1 MDSYVSPL
9 CQRYASKKMQYVF
22 SPDFKFGTWRKLW
35 IALAEAEKE
44 LGIDIT
50 DEQIDEMKAH
60 VDDIDYD
67 MAAQKEKEVRHD
79 VMAHVLTF
87 GEACPKAK
95 PIIHLGAT
103 SCYVGDNTDI
113 IQMREGLLVLREEL
127 LACIKTLRDFAM
139 KNKALAT
146 LAFTHFQAA
155 QPTTVGDALYSRSY
169 KRPRQPRFSTFETA
183 SARLQR
189 HDGYGCEFFGIVRG
203 GR

>member
-79 VMAHVLTF
+79 VWR
-87 GEACPKAK
+87 
-95 PIIHLGAT
+95 T
-103 SCYVGDNTDI
+103 SS
-113 IQMREGLLVLREEL
+113 L
-127 LACIKTLRDFAM
+127 LAKRVRRQNQSSTS
-139 KNKALAT
+139 
-146 LAFTHFQAA
+146 A
-155 QPTTVGDALYSRSY
+155 QPA
-169 KRPRQPRFSTFETA
+169 A
-183 SARLQR
+183 MSATIPISFRCVKVCL
-189 HDGYGCEFFGIVRG
+189 F
-203 GR
+203 